1 MKKITLLVAIFAAFT
16 MNAQVTIWEDG
27 FESYDD
33 FSFDVIGGYSQI
45 DVDGDATYGSSDYDF
60 TNENYTGTAIV
71 FNPSMTTPAATGTV
85 WDAMTGDKGLYFV
98 ASTGDVSGS
107 PVNDD
112 YFITPQIDFS
122 GAVGSSFSFWAKT
135 LTDTWGLE
143 KFEVLL
149 STTGT
154 AIADFTVDLGGAV
167 LEAPID
173 YTEYSYDLS
182 AYDGQQVYIAIHYMA
197 TDTFVLQMDDFLAE
211 AASLSVADNSFEN
224 FSYSLDAN
232 SNLSLKANLP
242 IESIQLFNILGQEVV
257 SQKLANT
264 NEIVSISSLET
275 GIYIVNVS
283 INGQSKSFKII
294 KN

>member
-1 MKKITLLVAIFAAFT
+1 MKKITLLAAIFAVFT

-27 FESYDD
+27 FETYDD
-33 FSFDVIGGYSQI
+33 FSFDVIGDYSQI
-45 DVDGDATYGSSDYDF
+45 DVDGDSTYGSSDYDF
-60 TNENYTGTAIV
+60 TNENYTGTAII
-71 FNPSMTTPAATGTV
+71 FNPSMASPDATGTD
-85 WDAMTGDKGLYFV
+85 WDVMTGDKGLYFV

-112 YFITPQIDFS
+112 YLITPQIDFS
-122 GAVGSSFSFWAKT
+122 GAVGSSFSFWAKSI
-135 LTDTWGLE
+135 TDQYGLE
-143 KFEVLL
+143 RFEVLL

-154 AIADFTVDLGGAV
+154 AVADFTVDLGGGE
-167 LEAPID
+167 LQAPIV

-197 TDTFVLQMDDFLAE
+197 QDSFVLQMDNFLAE
-211 AASLSVADNSFEN
+211 AASLSVTDNSFEN
-224 FSYSLDAN
+224 FSYYLDAN

-242 IESIQLFNILGQEVV
+242 IESIQLFNMLGQEVV

-264 NEIVSISSLET
+264 NEIVNISSLET
-275 GIYIVNVS
+275 GIYIVNVN

-294 KN
+294 KR